1 MTQLYQIEETI
12 LEKVNEKLKQCS
24 HAMNC
29 LLLLHLAVYDT
40 YLNVKP
46 SNIQRKT
53 MKQKRK
59 EKKREIER
67 GKKEREREKEEKKR
81 EIENKREKEW
91 ERERRKRRRK

>member
-59 EKKREIER
+59 EKKREIGR

-81 EIENKREKEW
+81 EIENKREKMW
-91 ERERRKRRRK
+91 EREK

>member
-1 MTQLYQIEETI
+1 MTQLNIKYQVEETI

-24 HAMNC
+24 LAMNC

-53 MKQKRK
+53 MKQNRK

-67 GKKEREREKEEKKR
+67 GKKEREKKKRKKR
-81 EIENKREKEW
+81 ERQ
-91 ERERRKRRRK
+91 RKRGKKERDRE